1 MRFSWKPWGVS
12 PMRDLSGT
20 GQVYRFTLSQL
31 LKSRANRVTLIIM
44 VLLAAVSMPLTALLG
59 GETPETSDT
68 AGLTSVRVD
77 NRTDLVLDF
86 SGDAYWAD
94 TDFSA
99 DAGEPDAVV
108 TITGDETGYQVAVN
122 GGETADA
129 GELSQLAETA
139 RQAVR
144 DACLQAA
151 GLSSRQL
158 EALTASTGEED
169 SHEEGFWVQYGYSIL
184 AMILCLMSASYVI
197 RAVVEEKDSR
207 LVELLLVSV
216 KPMAL
221 LAGKILAVMA
231 FTFGWLLAMLAGLG
245 VSCGLTAGLMGPG
258 VLQKQLSGLLAAV
271 PRVQEDLW
279 QAAGVLLVL
288 LVSNLVIFILHG
300 IKPRTHRGGS
310 VLSLLSSLVKYV
322 AGIIIVC
329 QSLSLLGVNVGTIIA
344 SVGVLALVVGFSAES
359 LIADVVIGAFML
371 LENQYNVGDIV
382 EVNGF
387 RGVVTKIG
395 IRTTSIT
402 DGGGNVKIINNSEMK
417 NILNRSDNN
426 SWSVSD
432 ISIPY
437 ETDLEKLEAQ
447 LPALLEEIF
456 RARGDVMLDTPQYL
470 GVQTLDA
477 SGIVLRFW
485 VKVAEKNIYAGA
497 RALNRELLLGF
508 RRLGVECPFPQMDV
522 HMK

>member
-1 MRFSWKPWGVS
+1 MRFSWNPWGVS

-144 DACLQAA
+144 DACVQAA

-158 EALTASTGEED
+158 EALTASTGEEA
-169 SHEEGFWVQYGYSIL
+169 SQEGGYWVQNGDTIL
-184 AMILCLMSASYVI
+184 AMIMGLMSASMVI
-197 RAVVEEKDSR
+197 RAVGEEKDSR

-221 LAGKILAVMA
+221 LAGKSLAVTA
-231 FTFGWLLAMLAGLG
+231 FSFGWLLAMLAGLG

-288 LVSNLVIFILHG
+288 LVSLGLGYLTMSLI
-300 IKPRTHRGGS
+300 GG
-310 VLSLLSSLVKYV
+310 V
-322 AGIIIVC
+322 AGACCSGMEEAGEATGPVM
-329 QSLSLLGVNVGTIIA
+329 LLPMAGYLASCVVGTVPSGPVA
-344 SVGVLALVVGFSAES
+344 VFSTLCPVV
-359 LIADVVIGAFML
+359 
-371 LENQYNVGDIV
+371 
-382 EVNGF
+382 
-387 RGVVTKIG
+387 
-395 IRTTSIT
+395 SIFCAPVQFA
-402 DGGGNVKIINNSEMK
+402 GGNVSFW
-417 NILNRSDNN
+417 LVLA
-426 SWSVSD
+426 SWAIQAAV
-432 ISIPY
+432 IWG
-437 ETDLEKLEAQ
+437 
-447 LPALLEEIF
+447 LL
-456 RARGDVMLDTPQYL
+456 
-470 GVQTLDA
+470 TLA
-477 SGIVLRFW
+477 SRV
-485 VKVAEKNIYAGA
+485 YAGLIVH
-497 RALNRELLLGF
+497 RGSRVKLRELMSMAKGGAV
-508 RRLGVECPFPQMDV
+508 R
-522 HMK
+522 

>member
-1 MRFSWKPWGVS
+1 
-12 PMRDLSGT
+12 MRDLSGT

-68 AGLTSVRVD
+68 AGLASVRVD
-77 NRTDLVLDF
+77 NRTDLALDF

-108 TITGDETGYQVAVN
+108 TITSDETGYQVAVV
-122 GGETADA
+122 GSESAHA

-144 DACLQAA
+144 DACLRAA

-169 SHEEGFWVQYGYSIL
+169 SHEDGFWVQYGYSIL

-288 LVSNLVIFILHG
+288 LVSLGLGYLTMSLI
-300 IKPRTHRGGS
+300 GG
-310 VLSLLSSLVKYV
+310 V
-322 AGIIIVC
+322 AGACCSGMEEAGEATGPVM
-329 QSLSLLGVNVGTIIA
+329 LLTMAGYLA
-344 SVGVLALVVGFSAES
+344 SCVVGAVPSGPVAVFST
-359 LIADVVIGAFML
+359 LCP
-371 LENQYNVGDIV
+371 IV
-382 EVNGF
+382 
-387 RGVVTKIG
+387 
-395 IRTTSIT
+395 SIFCAPVQFA
-402 DGGGNVKIINNSEMK
+402 GGNVSIW
-417 NILNRSDNN
+417 LVLA
-426 SWSVSD
+426 SWAIQAAV
-432 ISIPY
+432 IWG
-437 ETDLEKLEAQ
+437 
-447 LPALLEEIF
+447 LL
-456 RARGDVMLDTPQYL
+456 
-470 GVQTLDA
+470 TLA
-477 SGIVLRFW
+477 SRV
-485 VKVAEKNIYAGA
+485 YAGLIVH
-497 RALNRELLLGF
+497 RGSRVKLRELMSMAKGGAV
-508 RRLGVECPFPQMDV
+508 R
-522 HMK
+522 

>member
-1 MRFSWKPWGVS
+1 
-12 PMRDLSGT
+12 MRDLSGT

-77 NRTDLVLDF
+77 NRTDLILDF

-108 TITGDETGYQVAVN
+108 TVTGDETGYQVAVV
-122 GGETADA
+122 GSESAHA

-169 SHEEGFWVQYGYSIL
+169 SHEDGFWVQYGYSIL

-231 FTFGWLLAMLAGLG
+231 FTFGWLLAMLAGFG
-245 VSCGLTAGLMGPG
+245 VSCGLTAGLMGSG

-288 LVSNLVIFILHG
+288 LVSLGLGYLTMSLI
-300 IKPRTHRGGS
+300 GG
-310 VLSLLSSLVKYV
+310 V
-322 AGIIIVC
+322 AGACCSGVEDAGEATGPVM
-329 QSLSLLGVNVGTIIA
+329 LLTMAGYLA
-344 SVGVLALVVGFSAES
+344 SCVVGAVPSGPVAVFST
-359 LIADVVIGAFML
+359 LCP
-371 LENQYNVGDIV
+371 IV
-382 EVNGF
+382 
-387 RGVVTKIG
+387 
-395 IRTTSIT
+395 SIFCAPVQFA
-402 DGGGNVKIINNSEMK
+402 GGNVSFW
-417 NILNRSDNN
+417 LVLA
-426 SWSVSD
+426 SWAIQAAV
-432 ISIPY
+432 IWG
-437 ETDLEKLEAQ
+437 
-447 LPALLEEIF
+447 LL
-456 RARGDVMLDTPQYL
+456 
-470 GVQTLDA
+470 TLA
-477 SGIVLRFW
+477 SRV
-485 VKVAEKNIYAGA
+485 YAGLIVH
-497 RALNRELLLGF
+497 RGSRVKLRELMSMAKGGAV
-508 RRLGVECPFPQMDV
+508 R
-522 HMK
+522 

>member
-1 MRFSWKPWGVS
+1 
-12 PMRDLSGT
+12 MRDLSGT

-68 AGLTSVRVD
+68 AGLASVRVD
-77 NRTDLVLDF
+77 NRTDLALDF

-99 DAGEPDAVV
+99 GAGEPDAVV
-108 TITGDETGYQVAVN
+108 TITGDETGYQVAVV
-122 GGETADA
+122 GSESADA

-144 DACLQAA
+144 DACLRAA

-169 SHEEGFWVQYGYSIL
+169 SHEDGFWVQYGYSIL

-221 LAGKILAVMA
+221 LTGKILAVMA

-279 QAAGVLLVL
+279 QVAGVLLVL
-288 LVSNLVIFILHG
+288 LVSLGLGYLTMSLI
-300 IKPRTHRGGS
+300 GG
-310 VLSLLSSLVKYV
+310 V
-322 AGIIIVC
+322 AGACCSGMEEAGEATGPVM
-329 QSLSLLGVNVGTIIA
+329 LLTMAGYLA
-344 SVGVLALVVGFSAES
+344 SCVVGAVPSGPVAVFST
-359 LIADVVIGAFML
+359 LCPVV
-371 LENQYNVGDIV
+371 
-382 EVNGF
+382 
-387 RGVVTKIG
+387 
-395 IRTTSIT
+395 SIFCAPVQFA
-402 DGGGNVKIINNSEMK
+402 GGNVSFW
-417 NILNRSDNN
+417 LVLA
-426 SWSVSD
+426 SWTIQAAV
-432 ISIPY
+432 IWG
-437 ETDLEKLEAQ
+437 
-447 LPALLEEIF
+447 LL
-456 RARGDVMLDTPQYL
+456 
-470 GVQTLDA
+470 TLA
-477 SGIVLRFW
+477 SRV
-485 VKVAEKNIYAGA
+485 YAGLIVH
-497 RALNRELLLGF
+497 RGSRVKLRELMSMAKGGAV
-508 RRLGVECPFPQMDV
+508 R
-522 HMK
+522 

>member
-1 MRFSWKPWGVS
+1 
-12 PMRDLSGT
+12 MRDLSGT

-44 VLLAAVSMPLTALLG
+44 MLLAAVSMPLTALLG

-68 AGLTSVRVD
+68 AGLASVRVD
-77 NRTDLVLDF
+77 NRTDLALDF

-122 GGETADA
+122 GSESAHA

-169 SHEEGFWVQYGYSIL
+169 SHEEGFWVQYAYSIL

-231 FTFGWLLAMLAGLG
+231 FTFGWLLAMLAGFG

-258 VLQKQLSGLLAAV
+258 ALQKQLSGLLAAV

-288 LVSNLVIFILHG
+288 LVSLGLGYLTMSLI
-300 IKPRTHRGGS
+300 GG
-310 VLSLLSSLVKYV
+310 V
-322 AGIIIVC
+322 AGACCSGMEEAGEATGPVM
-329 QSLSLLGVNVGTIIA
+329 LLTMTGYLA
-344 SVGVLALVVGFSAES
+344 SCVVGAVPSGPVAVFST
-359 LIADVVIGAFML
+359 LCPVV
-371 LENQYNVGDIV
+371 
-382 EVNGF
+382 
-387 RGVVTKIG
+387 
-395 IRTTSIT
+395 SIFCAPVQFA
-402 DGGGNVKIINNSEMK
+402 GGNVSFW
-417 NILNRSDNN
+417 LVLA
-426 SWSVSD
+426 SWAIQAAV
-432 ISIPY
+432 IWG
-437 ETDLEKLEAQ
+437 
-447 LPALLEEIF
+447 LL
-456 RARGDVMLDTPQYL
+456 
-470 GVQTLDA
+470 TLA
-477 SGIVLRFW
+477 SRV
-485 VKVAEKNIYAGA
+485 YAGLIVH
-497 RALNRELLLGF
+497 RGSRVKLRELMSMAKGGAV
-508 RRLGVECPFPQMDV
+508 R
-522 HMK
+522 

>member
-1 MRFSWKPWGVS
+1 
-12 PMRDLSGT
+12 MRDLSGT

-68 AGLTSVRVD
+68 AGLASVRVD
-77 NRTDLVLDF
+77 NRTDLALDF

-99 DAGEPDAVV
+99 GAGEPDAVV
-108 TITGDETGYQVAVN
+108 TITGDETGYQVAVV
-122 GGETADA
+122 GSESADA

-144 DACLQAA
+144 DACLRAA

-231 FTFGWLLAMLAGLG
+231 FTFGWLLAMLAGFG

-288 LVSNLVIFILHG
+288 LVSLGLGYLTMSLI
-300 IKPRTHRGGS
+300 GG
-310 VLSLLSSLVKYV
+310 V
-322 AGIIIVC
+322 AGACCSGMEEAGEATGPVM
-329 QSLSLLGVNVGTIIA
+329 LLTMTGYLA
-344 SVGVLALVVGFSAES
+344 SCVVGAVSSGPVAVFST
-359 LIADVVIGAFML
+359 LCPVV
-371 LENQYNVGDIV
+371 
-382 EVNGF
+382 
-387 RGVVTKIG
+387 
-395 IRTTSIT
+395 SIFCAPVQFA
-402 DGGGNVKIINNSEMK
+402 GGNVPFW
-417 NILNRSDNN
+417 LVLA
-426 SWSVSD
+426 SWAIQAAV
-432 ISIPY
+432 IWG
-437 ETDLEKLEAQ
+437 
-447 LPALLEEIF
+447 LL
-456 RARGDVMLDTPQYL
+456 
-470 GVQTLDA
+470 TLA
-477 SGIVLRFW
+477 SQV
-485 VKVAEKNIYAGA
+485 YAGLIVH
-497 RALNRELLLGF
+497 RGSRVKLRELMSMAKGGAV
-508 RRLGVECPFPQMDV
+508 R
-522 HMK
+522 

>member
-68 AGLTSVRVD
+68 AGLASVRVD
-77 NRTDLVLDF
+77 NRTDLALDF
-86 SGDAYWAD
+86 SGGAYWAD

-122 GGETADA
+122 GSETAHA

-151 GLSSRQL
+151 GLSSRQM

-169 SHEEGFWVQYGYSIL
+169 SHEDGFWVQYGYSIL

-231 FTFGWLLAMLAGLG
+231 FTFGWLLAMLAGFG

-288 LVSNLVIFILHG
+288 LVSLGLGYLTMSLI
-300 IKPRTHRGGS
+300 GG
-310 VLSLLSSLVKYV
+310 V
-322 AGIIIVC
+322 AGACCSGMEEAGEATGPVM
-329 QSLSLLGVNVGTIIA
+329 LLTMAGYLA
-344 SVGVLALVVGFSAES
+344 SCVVGAVPSGPVAVFST
-359 LIADVVIGAFML
+359 LCPVV
-371 LENQYNVGDIV
+371 
-382 EVNGF
+382 
-387 RGVVTKIG
+387 
-395 IRTTSIT
+395 SIFCAPVQFA
-402 DGGGNVKIINNSEMK
+402 GGNVSIW
-417 NILNRSDNN
+417 LVLA
-426 SWSVSD
+426 SWAIQAAV
-432 ISIPY
+432 IWG
-437 ETDLEKLEAQ
+437 
-447 LPALLEEIF
+447 LL
-456 RARGDVMLDTPQYL
+456 
-470 GVQTLDA
+470 TLA
-477 SGIVLRFW
+477 SRV
-485 VKVAEKNIYAGA
+485 YAGLIVH
-497 RALNRELLLGF
+497 RGSRVKLRELMSMAKGGAV
-508 RRLGVECPFPQMDV
+508 R
-522 HMK
+522 

>member
-1 MRFSWKPWGVS
+1 
-12 PMRDLSGT
+12 MRDLSGT

-68 AGLTSVRVD
+68 AGLASVRVD

-94 TDFSA
+94 TNFSA

-108 TITGDETGYQVAVN
+108 TITGDETGYQVAVV
-122 GGETADA
+122 GSEAADA

-169 SHEEGFWVQYGYSIL
+169 SHEDGFWVQYGYSIL

-288 LVSNLVIFILHG
+288 LVSLGLGYLTMSLI
-300 IKPRTHRGGS
+300 GG
-310 VLSLLSSLVKYV
+310 V
-322 AGIIIVC
+322 AGACCSGMEEAGEATGPVV
-329 QSLSLLGVNVGTIIA
+329 LLTMTGYLA
-344 SVGVLALVVGFSAES
+344 SCVVGAVSSGPVAVFST
-359 LIADVVIGAFML
+359 LCPVV
-371 LENQYNVGDIV
+371 
-382 EVNGF
+382 
-387 RGVVTKIG
+387 
-395 IRTTSIT
+395 SIFCAPVQFA
-402 DGGGNVKIINNSEMK
+402 GGNVSFW
-417 NILNRSDNN
+417 LVLA
-426 SWSVSD
+426 SWAIQAAV
-432 ISIPY
+432 IWG
-437 ETDLEKLEAQ
+437 
-447 LPALLEEIF
+447 LL
-456 RARGDVMLDTPQYL
+456 
-470 GVQTLDA
+470 TLA
-477 SGIVLRFW
+477 SRV
-485 VKVAEKNIYAGA
+485 YAGLIVH
-497 RALNRELLLGF
+497 RGSRVKLRELMSMAKGGAV
-508 RRLGVECPFPQMDV
+508 R
-522 HMK
+522 

>member
-1 MRFSWKPWGVS
+1 
-12 PMRDLSGT
+12 MRDLSGT

-68 AGLTSVRVD
+68 AGLASVRVD
-77 NRTDLVLDF
+77 NRTDLALDF

-99 DAGEPDAVV
+99 GAGEPDAVV
-108 TITGDETGYQVAVN
+108 TITGDETGYQVAVV
-122 GGETADA
+122 GSESADA

-144 DACLQAA
+144 DACLRAA

-169 SHEEGFWVQYGYSIL
+169 SHEDGFWVQYGYSIL

-221 LAGKILAVMA
+221 LTGKILAVMA

-279 QAAGVLLVL
+279 QVAGVLLVL
-288 LVSNLVIFILHG
+288 LVSLGLGYLTMYLI
-300 IKPRTHRGGS
+300 GG
-310 VLSLLSSLVKYV
+310 V
-322 AGIIIVC
+322 AGACCSGMEEAGEATGPVM
-329 QSLSLLGVNVGTIIA
+329 LLTMAGYLA
-344 SVGVLALVVGFSAES
+344 SCVVGAVPSGPVAVFST
-359 LIADVVIGAFML
+359 LCPVV
-371 LENQYNVGDIV
+371 
-382 EVNGF
+382 
-387 RGVVTKIG
+387 
-395 IRTTSIT
+395 SIFCAPVQFA
-402 DGGGNVKIINNSEMK
+402 GGNVSFW
-417 NILNRSDNN
+417 LVLA
-426 SWSVSD
+426 SWAIQAAV
-432 ISIPY
+432 IWG
-437 ETDLEKLEAQ
+437 
-447 LPALLEEIF
+447 LL
-456 RARGDVMLDTPQYL
+456 
-470 GVQTLDA
+470 TLA
-477 SGIVLRFW
+477 SRV
-485 VKVAEKNIYAGA
+485 YAGLIVH
-497 RALNRELLLGF
+497 RGSRVKLRELMSMAKGGAV
-508 RRLGVECPFPQMDV
+508 R
-522 HMK
+522 

>member
-1 MRFSWKPWGVS
+1 
-12 PMRDLSGT
+12 MRDLSGT

-77 NRTDLVLDF
+77 NRTDLALDF

-122 GGETADA
+122 GSETADA

-144 DACLQAA
+144 DACLRAA
-151 GLSSRQL
+151 GLSSRQM

-288 LVSNLVIFILHG
+288 LVSLGLGYLTMSLI
-300 IKPRTHRGGS
+300 GG
-310 VLSLLSSLVKYV
+310 V
-322 AGIIIVC
+322 AGACCSGMEEAGEATGPVM
-329 QSLSLLGVNVGTIIA
+329 LLTMAGYLA
-344 SVGVLALVVGFSAES
+344 SCVVGAVPSGPVAVFST
-359 LIADVVIGAFML
+359 LCPVV
-371 LENQYNVGDIV
+371 
-382 EVNGF
+382 
-387 RGVVTKIG
+387 
-395 IRTTSIT
+395 SIFCAPVQFA
-402 DGGGNVKIINNSEMK
+402 GGNVSFW
-417 NILNRSDNN
+417 LVLA
-426 SWSVSD
+426 SWAIQAAV
-432 ISIPY
+432 IWG
-437 ETDLEKLEAQ
+437 
-447 LPALLEEIF
+447 LL
-456 RARGDVMLDTPQYL
+456 
-470 GVQTLDA
+470 TLA
-477 SGIVLRFW
+477 SRV
-485 VKVAEKNIYAGA
+485 YAGLIVH
-497 RALNRELLLGF
+497 RGSRVKLRELMSMAKGGAV
-508 RRLGVECPFPQMDV
+508 R
-522 HMK
+522 

>member
-1 MRFSWKPWGVS
+1 
-12 PMRDLSGT
+12 MRDLSGT

-31 LKSRANRVTLIIM
+31 LKSNANRITLLLM
-44 VLLAAVSMPLTALLG
+44 VLLAAVSMPLTALMR
-59 GETPETSDT
+59 GESPEVSDT
-68 AGLTSVRVD
+68 AGLASVRVD
-77 NRTDLVLDF
+77 NRTNLVLDF

-122 GGETADA
+122 GSETADA

-169 SHEEGFWVQYGYSIL
+169 SHEDGFWVQYGYSIL
-184 AMILCLMSASYVI
+184 AMMVCLMSASYVI

-231 FTFGWLLAMLAGLG
+231 FTFGWLLAMLAGFG
-245 VSCGLTAGLMGPG
+245 VSCGLTAGLMGPD
-258 VLQKQLSGLLAAV
+258 VLHRQLSGLLAAV

-288 LVSNLVIFILHG
+288 LVSLGLGYLTMSLI
-300 IKPRTHRGGS
+300 GG
-310 VLSLLSSLVKYV
+310 V
-322 AGIIIVC
+322 AGACCSGMEEAGEATGPVM
-329 QSLSLLGVNVGTIIA
+329 LLTMAGYLA
-344 SVGVLALVVGFSAES
+344 SCVVGAVPSGPVAVFST
-359 LIADVVIGAFML
+359 LCPVV
-371 LENQYNVGDIV
+371 
-382 EVNGF
+382 
-387 RGVVTKIG
+387 
-395 IRTTSIT
+395 SIFCAPVQFA
-402 DGGGNVKIINNSEMK
+402 GGNVSIW
-417 NILNRSDNN
+417 LVLA
-426 SWSVSD
+426 SWAIQAAV
-432 ISIPY
+432 IWG
-437 ETDLEKLEAQ
+437 
-447 LPALLEEIF
+447 LL
-456 RARGDVMLDTPQYL
+456 
-470 GVQTLDA
+470 TLA
-477 SGIVLRFW
+477 SRV
-485 VKVAEKNIYAGA
+485 YAGLIVH
-497 RALNRELLLGF
+497 RGSRVKLRELMSMAKGGAV
-508 RRLGVECPFPQMDV
+508 R
-522 HMK
+522 

>member
-1 MRFSWKPWGVS
+1 
-12 PMRDLSGT
+12 MRDLSGM

-44 VLLAAVSMPLTALLG
+44 MLLAAVSMPLTALLG

-68 AGLTSVRVD
+68 AGLASVRVD
-77 NRTDLVLDF
+77 NRTDLALDF

-122 GGETADA
+122 GSESAHA

-169 SHEEGFWVQYGYSIL
+169 SHEEGFWVQYAYSIL

-231 FTFGWLLAMLAGLG
+231 FTFGWLLAMLAGFG

-258 VLQKQLSGLLAAV
+258 ALQKQLSGLLAAV

-288 LVSNLVIFILHG
+288 LVSLGLGYLTMSLI
-300 IKPRTHRGGS
+300 GG
-310 VLSLLSSLVKYV
+310 V
-322 AGIIIVC
+322 AGACCSGMEEAGEATGPVM
-329 QSLSLLGVNVGTIIA
+329 LLTMAGYLA
-344 SVGVLALVVGFSAES
+344 SCVVGAVPSGPVAVFST
-359 LIADVVIGAFML
+359 LCPVV
-371 LENQYNVGDIV
+371 
-382 EVNGF
+382 
-387 RGVVTKIG
+387 
-395 IRTTSIT
+395 SIFCAPVQFA
-402 DGGGNVKIINNSEMK
+402 GGNVSIW
-417 NILNRSDNN
+417 LVLA
-426 SWSVSD
+426 SWV
-432 ISIPY
+432 IQAAVIWG
-437 ETDLEKLEAQ
+437 
-447 LPALLEEIF
+447 LL
-456 RARGDVMLDTPQYL
+456 
-470 GVQTLDA
+470 TLA
-477 SGIVLRFW
+477 SRV
-485 VKVAEKNIYAGA
+485 YAGLIVH
-497 RALNRELLLGF
+497 RGSRVKLRELMSMAKGGAV
-508 RRLGVECPFPQMDV
+508 R
-522 HMK
+522 

>member
-1 MRFSWKPWGVS
+1 
-12 PMRDLSGT
+12 MRDLSGT

-44 VLLAAVSMPLTALLG
+44 VLLAAVSMPLMALLG

-68 AGLTSVRVD
+68 AGLASVRVD
-77 NRTDLVLDF
+77 NRTDLVLSI
-86 SGDAYWAD
+86 SGNAYWAD

-108 TITGDETGYQVAVN
+108 TITGDETGYQVAVV
-122 GGETADA
+122 GSESAHA

-288 LVSNLVIFILHG
+288 LVSLGLGYLTMSLI
-300 IKPRTHRGGS
+300 GG
-310 VLSLLSSLVKYV
+310 V
-322 AGIIIVC
+322 AGACCSGMEEAGEATGPVM
-329 QSLSLLGVNVGTIIA
+329 LLTMAGYLA
-344 SVGVLALVVGFSAES
+344 SCVVGAVPSGPVAVFST
-359 LIADVVIGAFML
+359 LCPVV
-371 LENQYNVGDIV
+371 
-382 EVNGF
+382 
-387 RGVVTKIG
+387 
-395 IRTTSIT
+395 SIFCAPVQFA
-402 DGGGNVKIINNSEMK
+402 GGNVSFW
-417 NILNRSDNN
+417 LVLA
-426 SWSVSD
+426 SWAIQAAV
-432 ISIPY
+432 IWG
-437 ETDLEKLEAQ
+437 
-447 LPALLEEIF
+447 LL
-456 RARGDVMLDTPQYL
+456 
-470 GVQTLDA
+470 TLA
-477 SGIVLRFW
+477 SRV
-485 VKVAEKNIYAGA
+485 YAGLIVH
-497 RALNRELLLGF
+497 RGSRVKLRELMSMAKGGAV
-508 RRLGVECPFPQMDV
+508 R
-522 HMK
+522 

>member
-1 MRFSWKPWGVS
+1 
-12 PMRDLSGT
+12 MRDLSGT

-68 AGLTSVRVD
+68 AGLASVRVD
-77 NRTDLVLDF
+77 NRTDLALDF

-99 DAGEPDAVV
+99 GAGEPDAVV
-108 TITGDETGYQVAVN
+108 TITGDETGYQVAVV
-122 GGETADA
+122 GSESAHA

-144 DACLQAA
+144 NACLQAA

-169 SHEEGFWVQYGYSIL
+169 SHEDGFWVQYGYSIL

-231 FTFGWLLAMLAGLG
+231 FTFGWLLAMLAGFG

-288 LVSNLVIFILHG
+288 LVSLGLGYLTMSLI
-300 IKPRTHRGGS
+300 GG
-310 VLSLLSSLVKYV
+310 V
-322 AGIIIVC
+322 AGACCSGMEEAGEAAGPVM
-329 QSLSLLGVNVGTIIA
+329 LLTMAGYLA
-344 SVGVLALVVGFSAES
+344 SCVVGAVPSGPVAVFST
-359 LIADVVIGAFML
+359 LCPVV
-371 LENQYNVGDIV
+371 
-382 EVNGF
+382 
-387 RGVVTKIG
+387 
-395 IRTTSIT
+395 SIFCAPVQFA
-402 DGGGNVKIINNSEMK
+402 GGNVSFW
-417 NILNRSDNN
+417 LVLA
-426 SWSVSD
+426 SWA
-432 ISIPY
+432 IQAAMIWG
-437 ETDLEKLEAQ
+437 
-447 LPALLEEIF
+447 LL
-456 RARGDVMLDTPQYL
+456 
-470 GVQTLDA
+470 TLA
-477 SGIVLRFW
+477 SRV
-485 VKVAEKNIYAGA
+485 YAGLIVH
-497 RALNRELLLGF
+497 RGSRVKLRELMSMAKGGAV
-508 RRLGVECPFPQMDV
+508 R
-522 HMK
+522 

>member
-1 MRFSWKPWGVS
+1 
-12 PMRDLSGT
+12 MRDLSGT

-77 NRTDLVLDF
+77 NRTDLALDF

-108 TITGDETGYQVAVN
+108 TVTGDETGYQVAVV
-122 GGETADA
+122 GSESTDA

-144 DACLQAA
+144 DACLRAA

-245 VSCGLTAGLMGPG
+245 VSCGLTAGLLGPG

-288 LVSNLVIFILHG
+288 LVSLGLGYLTMSLI
-300 IKPRTHRGGS
+300 GG
-310 VLSLLSSLVKYV
+310 V
-322 AGIIIVC
+322 AGACCSGMEEAGEATGPVM
-329 QSLSLLGVNVGTIIA
+329 LLTMAGYLA
-344 SVGVLALVVGFSAES
+344 SCVVGAVPSGPVAVFST
-359 LIADVVIGAFML
+359 LCP
-371 LENQYNVGDIV
+371 IV
-382 EVNGF
+382 
-387 RGVVTKIG
+387 
-395 IRTTSIT
+395 SIFCAPVQFA
-402 DGGGNVKIINNSEMK
+402 GGNVSIW
-417 NILNRSDNN
+417 LVLA
-426 SWSVSD
+426 SWV
-432 ISIPY
+432 IQAAVIWG
-437 ETDLEKLEAQ
+437 
-447 LPALLEEIF
+447 LL
-456 RARGDVMLDTPQYL
+456 
-470 GVQTLDA
+470 TLA
-477 SGIVLRFW
+477 SRV
-485 VKVAEKNIYAGA
+485 YAGLIVH
-497 RALNRELLLGF
+497 RGSRVKLRELMSMAKGGAV
-508 RRLGVECPFPQMDV
+508 R
-522 HMK
+522 

>member
-1 MRFSWKPWGVS
+1 
-12 PMRDLSGT
+12 MRDLSGT

-68 AGLTSVRVD
+68 AGLASVRVD

-108 TITGDETGYQVAVN
+108 TVTGDEIGYQVAVV
-122 GGETADA
+122 GSETAHA

-144 DACLQAA
+144 DACLRAA

-169 SHEEGFWVQYGYSIL
+169 SHEDGFWVQYGYSIL

-231 FTFGWLLAMLAGLG
+231 FTFGWLLAMLAGFG
-245 VSCGLTAGLMGPG
+245 VSCGLTAGLMGSG

-288 LVSNLVIFILHG
+288 LVSLGLGYLTMSLI
-300 IKPRTHRGGS
+300 GG
-310 VLSLLSSLVKYV
+310 V
-322 AGIIIVC
+322 AGACCSGMEEAGEATGPVM
-329 QSLSLLGVNVGTIIA
+329 LLTMTGYLA
-344 SVGVLALVVGFSAES
+344 SCVVGAVPSGPVAVFST
-359 LIADVVIGAFML
+359 LCPVV
-371 LENQYNVGDIV
+371 
-382 EVNGF
+382 
-387 RGVVTKIG
+387 
-395 IRTTSIT
+395 SIFCAPVQFA
-402 DGGGNVKIINNSEMK
+402 GGNVSFW
-417 NILNRSDNN
+417 LVLA
-426 SWSVSD
+426 SWAIQAAV
-432 ISIPY
+432 IWG
-437 ETDLEKLEAQ
+437 
-447 LPALLEEIF
+447 LL
-456 RARGDVMLDTPQYL
+456 
-470 GVQTLDA
+470 TLA
-477 SGIVLRFW
+477 SRV
-485 VKVAEKNIYAGA
+485 YAGLIVH
-497 RALNRELLLGF
+497 RGSRVKLRELMSMAKGGAV
-508 RRLGVECPFPQMDV
+508 R
-522 HMK
+522 

>member
-1 MRFSWKPWGVS
+1 
-12 PMRDLSGT
+12 MRDLSGT

-68 AGLTSVRVD
+68 AGLASVRVD
-77 NRTDLVLDF
+77 NRTDLALDF

-99 DAGEPDAVV
+99 GAGEPDAVV
-108 TITGDETGYQVAVN
+108 TITGDETGYQVAVV
-122 GGETADA
+122 GSESAHA

-144 DACLQAA
+144 NACLQAA

-169 SHEEGFWVQYGYSIL
+169 SHEDGFWVQYGYSIL

-231 FTFGWLLAMLAGLG
+231 FTFGWLLAMLAGFG
-245 VSCGLTAGLMGPG
+245 VSCGLTAGLMGSG

-279 QAAGVLLVL
+279 QVAGVLLVL
-288 LVSNLVIFILHG
+288 LVSLGLGYLTMSLI
-300 IKPRTHRGGS
+300 GG
-310 VLSLLSSLVKYV
+310 V
-322 AGIIIVC
+322 AGACCSGMEEAGEATGPVM
-329 QSLSLLGVNVGTIIA
+329 LLTMAGYLA
-344 SVGVLALVVGFSAES
+344 SFVVGAVPSGPVAVFST
-359 LIADVVIGAFML
+359 LCPVV
-371 LENQYNVGDIV
+371 
-382 EVNGF
+382 
-387 RGVVTKIG
+387 
-395 IRTTSIT
+395 SIFCAPVQFA
-402 DGGGNVKIINNSEMK
+402 GGNVSIW
-417 NILNRSDNN
+417 LVLA
-426 SWSVSD
+426 SWAIQAAV
-432 ISIPY
+432 IWG
-437 ETDLEKLEAQ
+437 
-447 LPALLEEIF
+447 LL
-456 RARGDVMLDTPQYL
+456 
-470 GVQTLDA
+470 TLA
-477 SGIVLRFW
+477 SRV
-485 VKVAEKNIYAGA
+485 YAGLIVH
-497 RALNRELLLGF
+497 RGSRVKLRELMSMAKGGAV
-508 RRLGVECPFPQMDV
+508 R
-522 HMK
+522 

>member
-1 MRFSWKPWGVS
+1 
-12 PMRDLSGT
+12 MRDLSGT

-68 AGLTSVRVD
+68 AGLASVRVD

-99 DAGEPDAVV
+99 GAGEPDAVV
-108 TITGDETGYQVAVN
+108 TVTGDETGYQVAVV
-122 GGETADA
+122 GSESAHA

-169 SHEEGFWVQYGYSIL
+169 SHEDGFWVQYGYSIL

-197 RAVVEEKDSR
+197 RAAVEEKDSR

-231 FTFGWLLAMLAGLG
+231 FTFGWLLAMLAGFG
-245 VSCGLTAGLMGPG
+245 VSCGLTAGLMGSG

-288 LVSNLVIFILHG
+288 LVSLGLGYLTMSLI
-300 IKPRTHRGGS
+300 GG
-310 VLSLLSSLVKYV
+310 V
-322 AGIIIVC
+322 AGACCSGMEEAGEATGPVM
-329 QSLSLLGVNVGTIIA
+329 LLTMTGYLA
-344 SVGVLALVVGFSAES
+344 SCVVGAVSSGPVAVFST
-359 LIADVVIGAFML
+359 LCPVV
-371 LENQYNVGDIV
+371 
-382 EVNGF
+382 
-387 RGVVTKIG
+387 
-395 IRTTSIT
+395 SIFCAPVQFA
-402 DGGGNVKIINNSEMK
+402 GGNVSFW
-417 NILNRSDNN
+417 LVLA
-426 SWSVSD
+426 SWAIQAAV
-432 ISIPY
+432 IWG
-437 ETDLEKLEAQ
+437 
-447 LPALLEEIF
+447 LL
-456 RARGDVMLDTPQYL
+456 
-470 GVQTLDA
+470 TLA
-477 SGIVLRFW
+477 SRV
-485 VKVAEKNIYAGA
+485 YAGLIVH
-497 RALNRELLLGF
+497 RGSRVKLRELMSMAKGGAV
-508 RRLGVECPFPQMDV
+508 R
-522 HMK
+522 

>member
-1 MRFSWKPWGVS
+1 
-12 PMRDLSGT
+12 MRDLSGT

-169 SHEEGFWVQYGYSIL
+169 SHEDGFWVQYGYSIL

-288 LVSNLVIFILHG
+288 LVSLGLGYLTMSLI
-300 IKPRTHRGGS
+300 GG
-310 VLSLLSSLVKYV
+310 V
-322 AGIIIVC
+322 AGACCSDMEEAGEATGPVM
-329 QSLSLLGVNVGTIIA
+329 LLTMAGYLA
-344 SVGVLALVVGFSAES
+344 SCVVGAVPSGPVAVFST
-359 LIADVVIGAFML
+359 LCPVV
-371 LENQYNVGDIV
+371 
-382 EVNGF
+382 
-387 RGVVTKIG
+387 
-395 IRTTSIT
+395 SIFCAPVQFA
-402 DGGGNVKIINNSEMK
+402 GGNVSIW
-417 NILNRSDNN
+417 LVLA
-426 SWSVSD
+426 SWA
-432 ISIPY
+432 IQAAMIWG
-437 ETDLEKLEAQ
+437 
-447 LPALLEEIF
+447 LL
-456 RARGDVMLDTPQYL
+456 
-470 GVQTLDA
+470 TLA
-477 SGIVLRFW
+477 SRV
-485 VKVAEKNIYAGA
+485 YAGLIVH
-497 RALNRELLLGF
+497 RGSRVKLRELMSMAKGGAV
-508 RRLGVECPFPQMDV
+508 R
-522 HMK
+522 

>member
-1 MRFSWKPWGVS
+1 
-12 PMRDLSGT
+12 MRDLSGT

-68 AGLTSVRVD
+68 AGLASVRVD

-122 GGETADA
+122 GSESAHA

-144 DACLQAA
+144 DACLRAA
-151 GLSSRQL
+151 GLSPRQL

-288 LVSNLVIFILHG
+288 LVSLGLGYLTMSLI
-300 IKPRTHRGGS
+300 GG
-310 VLSLLSSLVKYV
+310 V
-322 AGIIIVC
+322 AGACCSGMEEAGEATGPVM
-329 QSLSLLGVNVGTIIA
+329 LLTMTGYLA
-344 SVGVLALVVGFSAES
+344 SCVVGAVSSGPVAVFST
-359 LIADVVIGAFML
+359 LCPVV
-371 LENQYNVGDIV
+371 
-382 EVNGF
+382 
-387 RGVVTKIG
+387 
-395 IRTTSIT
+395 SIFCAPVQFA
-402 DGGGNVKIINNSEMK
+402 GGNVSFW
-417 NILNRSDNN
+417 LVLA
-426 SWSVSD
+426 SWAIQAAV
-432 ISIPY
+432 IWG
-437 ETDLEKLEAQ
+437 
-447 LPALLEEIF
+447 LL
-456 RARGDVMLDTPQYL
+456 
-470 GVQTLDA
+470 TLA
-477 SGIVLRFW
+477 SRV
-485 VKVAEKNIYAGA
+485 YAGLIVH
-497 RALNRELLLGF
+497 RGSRVKLRELMSMAKGGAV
-508 RRLGVECPFPQMDV
+508 R
-522 HMK
+522 

>member
-1 MRFSWKPWGVS
+1 
-12 PMRDLSGT
+12 MRDLSGT

-77 NRTDLVLDF
+77 NRTDLILDF

-108 TITGDETGYQVAVN
+108 TVTGDETGYQVAVV
-122 GGETADA
+122 GSESAHA

-169 SHEEGFWVQYGYSIL
+169 SHEDGFWVQYGYSIL

-221 LAGKILAVMA
+221 LAGKILAVMV
-231 FTFGWLLAMLAGLG
+231 FTFGWLLAMLAGFG
-245 VSCGLTAGLMGPG
+245 VSCGLTAGLMGSG

-288 LVSNLVIFILHG
+288 LVSLGLGYLTMSLI
-300 IKPRTHRGGS
+300 GG
-310 VLSLLSSLVKYV
+310 V
-322 AGIIIVC
+322 AGACCSGMEDAGEATGPVM
-329 QSLSLLGVNVGTIIA
+329 LLTMAGYLA
-344 SVGVLALVVGFSAES
+344 SCVVGAVPSGPVAVFST
-359 LIADVVIGAFML
+359 LCP
-371 LENQYNVGDIV
+371 IV
-382 EVNGF
+382 
-387 RGVVTKIG
+387 
-395 IRTTSIT
+395 SIFCAPVQFA
-402 DGGGNVKIINNSEMK
+402 GGNVSFW
-417 NILNRSDNN
+417 LVLA
-426 SWSVSD
+426 SWAIQAAV
-432 ISIPY
+432 IWG
-437 ETDLEKLEAQ
+437 
-447 LPALLEEIF
+447 LL
-456 RARGDVMLDTPQYL
+456 
-470 GVQTLDA
+470 TLA
-477 SGIVLRFW
+477 SRV
-485 VKVAEKNIYAGA
+485 YAGLIVH
-497 RALNRELLLGF
+497 RGSRVKLRELMSMAKGGAV
-508 RRLGVECPFPQMDV
+508 R
-522 HMK
+522 